1 VQTFNIIDFGTV
13 HVQQTGLV
21 DKNLQTI
28 ELENRVALIVEIL
41 VKAHAVLKT
50 RAAAADDLD
59 PKAGVRFRLFGK
71 DFLHL
76 VFSFFCQCNRHF
88 VSLLSA
94 SGHYTQ
100 EIIALKKR
108 ARLAKILYVFTYLA
122 LTFGAL
128 AIVGIVLAV
137 RRQSNVTRSYTEQE
151 QQKDA
156 KVYAES
162 LKVMENTV
170 ATTAADALA
179 AKARDPRLAAMTQE
193 DLVYEVLKDC
203 YDPEI
208 PLNVVDL
215 GLIYEVKA
223 DLDTVNVK
231 MSMTSQACPSG
242 AVIAE
247 DIKTKLSDAGFPNP
261 KVEVV
266 WEPAWSPQR
275 ISEAGRKALGI

>member
-1 VQTFNIIDFGTV
+1 LSDP
-13 HVQQTGLV
+13 
-21 DKNLQTI
+21 
-28 ELENRVALIVEIL
+28 
-41 VKAHAVLKT
+41 
-50 RAAAADDLD
+50 DL
-59 PKAGVRFRLFGK
+59 
-71 DFLHL
+71 
-76 VFSFFCQCNRHF
+76 
-88 VSLLSA
+88 SLGA

-100 EIIALKKR
+100 KIIALKYR
-108 ARLAKILYVFTYLA
+108 PTLAKIITVFTYLV
-122 LTFGAL
+122 LTFSVL
-128 AIVGIVLAV
+128 AILGIVLAV
-137 RRQSNVTRSYTEQE
+137 KRQANVTRSFTANEQE
-151 QQKDA
+151 KDA

-162 LKVMENTV
+162 LKAMEATV
-170 ATTAADALA
+170 EATAAESLA
-179 AKARDPRLAAMTQE
+179 AMARDPRLAAMTQE

-223 DLDTVNVK
+223 GFDAVNIK
-231 MSMTSQACPSG
+231 MSMTSPACPSG

-247 DIKTKLSDAGFPNP
+247 DIKTKLADAGFPNP